1 VGHRALYA
9 VPTVDGRYDCYR
21 TRWDGLAVFEHP
33 DRVPDPRDSH
43 TPVAEGVDAT
53 GVLALLEPTDEALFV
68 HGERAAY
75 LVCRLDIP
83 TGRVRTD
90 STAVPTALVAVTDGA
105 TADRLDAELQA
116 VKAVLG
122 DAVDAGLFT
131 RAVAEGY
138 LRIFLAR
145 HPDVQEVIW
154 LSLQ

>member
-1 VGHRALYA
+1 VGHRALHA
-9 VPTVDGRYDCYR
+9 VPTAAGRYDCYR

-68 HGERAAY
+68 HGERMAY
-75 LVCRLDIP
+75 LVCRLDVP
-83 TGRVRTD
+83 AGRVATAN
-90 STAVPTALVAVTDGA
+90 TAVPMALVAVTDGA
-105 TADRLDAELQA
+105 AADRLDAELQA

-122 DAVDAGLFT
+122 DAVDAGLVP

-145 HPDVQEVIW
+145 HPDAREVIW
-154 LSLQ
+154 HPLQ